1 MADENGKKS
10 VEEWKKELE
19 ALVKEENWEALI
31 ERAFNYSI
39 AHPNRPEGY
48 HYEICALMGQKKF
61 QNAIEVAERALKR
74 NATNNTI
81 LYNYGQSLYELGR
94 HQRAVII
101 FSSLIV
107 QIDRD
112 SKRPNY
118 LNFRGSCYAELG
130 KFNSAIDDFNEAIQ
144 LCESGDEP
152 DEELLKEIYK
162 NRGGAYREIIMTNL

>member
-1 MADENGKKS
+1 MGEKVNGGANGGRRWQRQMQEDAMADENGKKS

-118 LNFRGSCYAELG
+118 LNFRGSC
-130 KFNSAIDDFNEAIQ
+130 KFFFPYSVN
-144 LCESGDEP
+144 
-152 DEELLKEIYK
+152 
-162 NRGGAYREIIMTNL
+162 T